1 MERAQQEVDRLENR
15 KTMLES
21 SKKDAQKKVSNL
33 NLALINC
40 ENEERNLRNNL
51 KLIVNSAEKDAVVR
65 ELQGLGKTLEDY
77 RVPQLIRDIQ
87 QLEDQLERCKLKV
100 YFHLKICWWI
110 SGQEYRERGKFHFT
124 ENNVKSCQGLGSSGL
139 EEKSD

>member
-77 RVPQLIRDIQ
+77 RVPQLIMGIQ
-87 QLEDQLERCKLKV
+87 QLQEQLERCKLKV
-100 YFHLKICWWI
+100 YFHLKLC
-110 SGQEYRERGKFHFT
+110 
-124 ENNVKSCQGLGSSGL
+124 
-139 EEKSD
+139 

>member
-65 ELQGLGKTLEDY
+65 ELQGLDKTLEDY

-100 YFHLKICWWI
+100 YFHLKIC
-110 SGQEYRERGKFHFT
+110 
-124 ENNVKSCQGLGSSGL
+124 
-139 EEKSD
+139 

>member
-65 ELQGLGKTLEDY
+65 ELQGLDKTLEDY

-100 YFHLKICWWI
+100 YFHLKLC
-110 SGQEYRERGKFHFT
+110 
-124 ENNVKSCQGLGSSGL
+124 
-139 EEKSD
+139 

>member
-21 SKKDAQKKVSNL
+21 SKKGAQKKVSNL

-65 ELQGLGKTLEDY
+65 ELQGLDKTLEDY

-100 YFHLKICWWI
+100 YFHLKLC
-110 SGQEYRERGKFHFT
+110 
-124 ENNVKSCQGLGSSGL
+124 
-139 EEKSD
+139 